1 MARKAERHEATP
13 SHAQELK
20 RRLALEANDE
30 EPADLALDPRDR
42 AEDDADGFFGMR
54 DPPEQAL
61 MDRQALEFL
70 GDVPADEAGPVQL
83 TYMLG
88 LAEGVPVWVRFVG
101 AYTDVSG
108 IRGGRSVERIADVAK
123 ATRENA
129 AGPEGAAGIGA
140 AWPETSTEAAEDMAQ
155 DGEDVDAD
163 GFLAGWG
170 L

>member
-1 MARKAERHEATP
+1 MARKADAEEARP
-13 SHAQELK
+13 SHVEELK
-20 RRLALEANDE
+20 RRLALEATNE

-42 AEDDADGFFGMR
+42 AEDDAGGFFGMP

-61 MDRQALEFL
+61 MDREALEFL

-88 LAEGVPVWVRFVG
+88 LAEGVPEWVRFVR
-101 AYTDVSG
+101 AYLEVSG

-123 ATRENA
+123 ATRENP
-129 AGPEGAAGIGA
+129 AGPEPAAGMGA
-140 AWPETSTEAAEDMAQ
+140 GLPETPEAGEEMAQ
-155 DGEDVDAD
+155 EGEDVDAD